1 VKRKEKKMGRKKH
14 KNPMKHVNWPIV
26 KKLEKLSYNI
36 ECETHFNPQKYCSK
50 IDERL
55 QNYKTSR
62 RQKYVQNFHI
72 VWVVRGRCEIL
83 FKEVRK
89 LMKQFIEE
97 ETKKHSNW
105 DIYACEVMPE
115 HIHMFVSLDHLT
127 VPAQFVGT
135 IRKTIMKK
143 IQQLFPI
150 LKKAL
155 GNELFSRSFYTGTIG
170 NVTGVSLLSYI
181 NRQWEREKSK
191 RYWETKK
198 YLDNKNLKLTD
209 FF

>member
-1 VKRKEKKMGRKKH
+1 MKQMARRKH
-14 KNPMKHVNWPIV
+14 KNAMKKANWTIIR
-26 KKLEKLSYNI
+26 KLEKKSYDVESTI
-36 ECETHFNPQKYCSK
+36 HFNPEKYCTK
-50 IDERL
+50 VDEKL

-62 RQKYVQNFHI
+62 HQKYVQNFHI
-72 VWVVRGRCEIL
+72 VWVTRGRCKVMFE
-83 FKEVRK
+83 EVRK
-89 LMKQFIEE
+89 LLKQFIEE

-105 DIYACEVMPE
+105 DVYACEVMPE

-127 VPAQFVGT
+127 IPAQFVG
-135 IRKTIMKK
+135 IVRKTIMIR
-143 IQQLFPI
+143 IQELFPI

-155 GNELFSRSFYTGTIG
+155 GDELFSRSFYSGTIG

-181 NRQWEREKSK
+181 NRQWESEKSK

-198 YLDNKNLKLTD
+198 YLENRNLKLTD

>member
-1 VKRKEKKMGRKKH
+1 MGRRKH

-26 KKLEKLSYNI
+26 RKLEKLSYNL
-36 ECETHFNPQKYCSK
+36 ESTTHFNPQKYCSK
-50 IDERL
+50 VDEKL

-62 RQKYVQNFHI
+62 HQKYVQNFHI
-72 VWVVRGRCEIL
+72 VWVTRGRAKIL

-105 DIYACEVMPE
+105 DVYACEVMPE

-127 VPAQFVGT
+127 VPAQFVG
-135 IRKTIMKK
+135 IVRKTIMLK
-143 IQQLFPI
+143 IQKLFPI
-150 LKKAL
+150 LKIAL
-155 GNELFSRSFYTGTIG
+155 GNELFSRSFYSGTIG
-170 NVTGVSLLSYI
+170 NVTGISLLSYI
-181 NRQWEREKSK
+181 NKQWKSEKAK

-198 YLDNKNLKLTD
+198 YLDSRNMKITD